1 MRKQTLIKTHEI
13 QITVK
18 IVNKTK
24 NVTATVIYC
33 PPKYQL
39 GEENYLRLS

>member
-1 MRKQTLIKTHEI
+1 MLIKAHEI

-24 NVTATVIYC
+24 NVIATVIYR
-33 PPKYQL
+33 PPGYQL
-39 GEENYLRLS
+39 GEENYLRPS

>member
-33 PPKYQL
+33 PPRYQL
-39 GEENYLRLS
+39 GEKNYLRLS